1 MAKSMEQQRI
11 RDNALHPYATSTIRV
26 HARRLARL
34 QVMPSMAHEDYE
46 QELALD
52 LWRRLAA
59 YQPERASLPT
69 YIDRVVRNRAA
80 RFFMTARSAAY
91 RHERQALAVH
101 TIDETA
107 VTQRVEQDD
116 LTTPAE
122 SFTDAA
128 DLRSDLARFTASLPP
143 ALQRCC
149 AILQS
154 GATGEAIRQHGLHR
168 SSHYDALRRLRRRA
182 HDAGLHE
189 YLTRG
194 PRQFASDLSK

>member
-1 MAKSMEQQRI
+1 MAKFMEQQRT
-11 RDNALHPYATSTIRV
+11 REDVFHPYATTTIRI
-26 HARRLARL
+26 HSQRLARF
-34 QVMPSMAHEDYE
+34 QVMPSMAREDYE

-80 RFFMTARSAAY
+80 RFFLTAKSAAY
-91 RHERQALAVH
+91 RQERQALAVY
-101 TIDETA
+101 TIDESA
-107 VTQRVEQDD
+107 VPPQVESEGP
-116 LTTPAE
+116 TTPPE
-122 SFTDAA
+122 SFADAA
-128 DLRSDLARFTASLPP
+128 DLRRDLARFTASLPP
-143 ALQRCC
+143 ALRRCC

-168 SSHYDALRRLRRRA
+168 SSHYDALRRLRKRA

-189 YLTRG
+189 YLT
-194 PRQFASDLSK
+194 

>member
-1 MAKSMEQQRI
+1 MEQQRTP
-11 RDNALHPYATSTIRV
+11 DDVFHPYATTTIRV
-26 HARRLARL
+26 HAQRLAL
-34 QVMPSMAHEDYE
+34 SQVMPSMAREDYE
-46 QELALD
+46 QELLLD

-59 YQPERASLPT
+59 YRPERAGLAT
-69 YIDRVVRNRAA
+69 FIDRVVRTRAA
-80 RFFMTARSAAY
+80 RFHMTAKAVTY
-91 RHERQALAVH
+91 RHERRELLVRR
-101 TIDETA
+101 IDENA
-107 VTQRVEQDD
+107 VTQQPEPDD
-116 LTTPAE
+116 PTAPAE

-128 DLRSDLARFTASLPP
+128 DLRRDLARFMASLPP

-189 YLTRG
+189 YLN
-194 PRQFASDLSK
+194 